1 MMQSSLPQP
10 DGLLFDLDGVIADVR
25 ESYLRCI
32 IETAADL
39 GCVVSES
46 DVETAKRRG
55 RANNDWVLT
64 RELLLERG
72 IRVDLDEVTRIF
84 QNRYLGSSG
93 QPGARERERLLAP
106 TELLQSLT
114 TRYPSAIVT
123 GRPRDEAEWF
133 LGRFDIS
140 QCFRSVV
147 AMEDAPLKPA
157 PAGVLL
163 AMKRLGITRPW
174 MLGDTPDDMTA
185 ATAAGVVP
193 VGVTSIIENEET
205 RRALIDSGARLVIS
219 NIREIPRYL
228 D

>member
-1 MMQSSLPQP
+1 MQSSLPQP

-64 RELLLERG
+64 RELLLEHG

-84 QNRYLGSSG
+84 QNRYLESSG
-93 QPGARERERLLAP
+93 RPGARERERLLAP
-106 TELLQSLT
+106 TEVLQSLT

-219 NIREIPRYL
+219 NIKEILRYL

>member
-64 RELLLERG
+64 RELLIERG